1 MRAVKSGSGE
11 LRAGFEGTGLLSGA
25 MLASGVLAYA
35 FHVVAARTLGV
46 EGYGQVGVL
55 WAAMFLA
62 VIVLFRPL
70 EQTMSRAIADR
81 LTRGEEVRSVAVS
94 IGLIYVVAATSCV
107 VAALAAWTAL
117 SERLFLGDD
126 VFTAALVA
134 GTCGYGVA
142 YIVRGACT
150 GDRWFGG
157 AALGIM
163 ADATLRLA
171 VAIPLVVVASSA
183 LAAGAVAIAAFAG
196 AVAPLWV
203 GRERLRGLVRP
214 GSDPAF
220 RSGAALVFAGP
231 AAVIGAADQLLV
243 NGGPLLVM
251 LDGGPGADKAAGVV
265 FAATMLVRIPV
276 YVFQGTAASLLPNL
290 TFLNARQE
298 TGLFR
303 RTLVRAAGVVSGV
316 AILITLFAASV
327 GPEAMRLLF
336 GRAFDAGRLE
346 LTLLGLGVGFYLA
359 ASTFSQALLALDRVA
374 RAALAWGASAAL
386 FVVLFAVVEGTPLY
400 RTAVAFVAATGLCVT
415 LVGLAVT
422 LRRPR
427 S

>member
-1 MRAVKSGSGE
+1 M
-11 LRAGFEGTGLLSGA
+11 
-25 MLASGVLAYA
+25 
-35 FHVVAARTLGV
+35 
-46 EGYGQVGVL
+46 
-55 WAAMFLA
+55 
-62 VIVLFRPL
+62 
-70 EQTMSRAIADR
+70 
-81 LTRGEEVRSVAVS
+81 
-94 IGLIYVVAATSCV
+94 
-107 VAALAAWTAL
+107 
-117 SERLFLGDD
+117 
-126 VFTAALVA
+126 
-134 GTCGYGVA
+134 
-142 YIVRGACT
+142 
-150 GDRWFGG
+150 
-157 AALGIM
+157 
-163 ADATLRLA
+163 
-171 VAIPLVVVASSA
+171 
-183 LAAGAVAIAAFAG
+183 
-196 AVAPLWV
+196 
-203 GRERLRGLVRP
+203 
-214 GSDPAF
+214 
-220 RSGAALVFAGP
+220 FAGP

-336 GRAFDAGRLE
+336 GAEFAAGRLE

-359 ASTFSQALLALDRVA
+359 ASTFSQALLALDRVV

-386 FVVLFAVVEGTPLY
+386 FVGLFAVVDGTPLY

-422 LRRPR
+422 LRQSRR
-427 S
+427 